1 MSLSFDDVR
10 VGDQLPTVEYPLTV
24 YRLVMAAGSNRD
36 FNSIHHNTEYARS
49 TGADEMYANTS
60 FLLSAWERLV
70 RDWMGQSGRIRSIT
84 GFRMRS
90 FNYAGETLRV
100 LGEVVAAELDGDLGL
115 VDVQVRCENARG
127 VSVGPGIVQI
137 ALPLAKEASR

>member
-36 FNSIHHNTEYARS
+36 FNSIHHNTEYARA

-60 FLLSAWERLV
+60 FLLGAWERLV
-70 RDWMGQSGRIRSIT
+70 RDWMGASGSIRSIT

-90 FNYAGETLRV
+90 FNYVGDTLRV
-100 LGEVVAAELDGDLGL
+100 LGEVVAVDRGDDVVL
-115 VDVQVRCENARG
+115 VDVQVRCENERG
-127 VSVGPGIVQI
+127 VSVGPGIVRV
-137 ALPLAKEASR
+137 ALPRTKEVAR